1 MMGEAA
7 SRLRSGTIVIIGL
20 GVAFLAV
27 WLGYLGVHQHY
38 LQVPLLVL
46 LTGFIP
52 VFVLAAGLIG
62 GGYWLHR
69 KAYSANLI
77 WEVTLWCFVGIAGST
92 SMMFGAIFYQWSV
105 GVTINEPLVLLLMSG
120 GVGAN
125 AGVLIGVY
133 NASALRHVRRV
144 KRARDTLAFLNR
156 ALRHNVLNASNI
168 IQGYAEQIANRH
180 PEGQVGTYAQLIQ
193 TRSEHVV
200 HHVDNVRLFAQRMEH
215 RGTFEVV
222 DAATVLERE
231 LDVVRETYDE
241 AVVETDFQTGVT
253 VRVDELFGAMIT
265 VLVGHAIE
273 RCDCITPQV
282 SVTLRSCDGT
292 AILSVADRGPILS
305 AVQKRHLFEPG
316 EHGEAGLDL
325 YLVAELVA
333 DYGGDVAAT
342 DNDPRGA
349 VISITLPS
357 AN

>member
-1 MMGEAA
+1 MRCETVLGQ
-7 SRLRSGTIVIIGL
+7 RSGSLVIIGL
-20 GVAFLAV
+20 GVALLAF
-27 WLGYLGVHQHY
+27 WLGYMRVHQHY
-38 LQVPLLVL
+38 LEVPLWLF

-52 VFVLAAGLIG
+52 VLALAAGLCY

-69 KAYSANLI
+69 RSYSADLV

-92 SMMFGAIFYQWSV
+92 SLMFGAIFYQV
-105 GVTINEPLVLLLMSG
+105 NIGVAINEPLFLLLMSG

-133 NASALRHVRRV
+133 NASALRHVQRV

-168 IQGYAEQIANRH
+168 IQGYAELIASRN
-180 PEGQVGTYAQLIQ
+180 PEGQTGTYAQLIQ
-193 TRSEHVV
+193 NRSKHVV
-200 HHVDNVRLFAQRMEH
+200 HHVDNVRLFAQRMEN
-215 RGTFEVV
+215 RGTFEIV
-222 DAATVLERE
+222 DAANVIERE
-231 LDVVRETYDE
+231 LDVLRETYAE
-241 AVVETDFQTGVT
+241 ALVETDFQADVP
-253 VRVDELFGAMIT
+253 VRVDDLFGAMIT
-265 VLVGHAIE
+265 VLVGNAIE
-273 RCDCITPQV
+273 RCDCFTPQV
-282 SVTLRSCDGT
+282 SVRLRTVDET

-333 DYGGDVAAT
+333 DYGGTVDAT
-342 DNDPRGA
+342 DNDPRGT
-349 VISITLPS
+349 VISISLPT

>member
-1 MMGEAA
+1 MRCGTG
-7 SRLRSGTIVIIGL
+7 LGQRSGSVVIIGL
-20 GVAFLAV
+20 GVALLAF
-27 WLGYLGVHQHY
+27 WLGYMRVHQHY
-38 LQVPLLVL
+38 LEVPLWLL
-46 LTGFIP
+46 LTGFMP
-52 VFVLAAGLIG
+52 VLVLAAGLIG

-69 KAYSANLI
+69 KSYSADLV

-92 SMMFGAIFYQWSV
+92 SLMFGAIFYQWTV
-105 GVTINEPLVLLLMSG
+105 GVIINEPLFLLLMSG

-133 NASALRHVRRV
+133 NASALQHVRRV

-168 IQGYAEQIANRH
+168 IQGYAELIAKRS
-180 PEGQVGTYAQLIQ
+180 PEGQIGTYAELIQ

-215 RGTFEVV
+215 RGTLEVV

-231 LDVVRETYDE
+231 LDVVRETYDD
-241 AVVETDFQTGVT
+241 AVVETDFQAGVT

-265 VLVGHAIE
+265 ILVGHAIE
-273 RCDCITPQV
+273 RCDCIAPAV
-282 SVTLRSCDGT
+282 SVTLRTCDGT
-292 AILSVADRGPILS
+292 AILSVADNGPTLS
-305 AVQKRHLFEPG
+305 TVQKRHLFEPG

-342 DNDPRGA
+342 DNDPRGT
-349 VISITLPS
+349 VISITLPT

>member
-1 MMGEAA
+1 MRCETAVGQ
-7 SRLRSGTIVIIGL
+7 RSGSLVISSL
-20 GVAFLAV
+20 GVVLLAF
-27 WLGYLGVHQHY
+27 WLGYMRVHQHY
-38 LQVPLLVL
+38 LEVPLWL
-46 LTGFIP
+46 LLLGFIP
-52 VFVLAAGLIG
+52 VLVLAAGLIG

-69 KAYSANLI
+69 RSYSADLV

-133 NASALRHVRRV
+133 NANALRHVRRV

-180 PEGQVGTYAQLIQ
+180 PEGQVGTYAHLIQ
-193 TRSEHVV
+193 KRSEHVV
-200 HHVDNVRLFAQRMEH
+200 HHVDNVRLFAQRMEN

-241 AVVETDFQTGVT
+241 ALVETDLQAGVP
-253 VRVDELFGAMIT
+253 VRVDDLFGAMIT
-265 VLVGHAIE
+265 VLVGNAIE
-273 RCDCITPQV
+273 RCDCVTPQV
-282 SVTLRSCDGT
+282 SVTLQTVDGT
-292 AILSVADRGPILS
+292 AMLSVADSGPILS
-305 AVQKRHLFEPG
+305 SMQKRHLFEPG

-325 YLVAELVA
+325 YLVAELVT
-333 DYGGDVAAT
+333 DYGGNVAAT
-342 DNDPRGA
+342 DNDPRGT
-349 VISITLPS
+349 VISITLPIV
-357 AN
+357 N